1 MADFYSDIYNQE
13 TKERFMD
20 SINLDQYPPRW
31 WERVFE
37 KSYFFEKL
45 KDKDLHSFSTPDII
59 EFYKF
64 LDVGTLTP
72 LIIYNTNLL
81 RYAQW
86 ALNEGLVFDGQNH
99 FDEFDTELLA
109 TCVSMVK
116 KKQSILSYDDFL
128 NLMYRRIINYQDRF
142 IFFCLFEGIKGKNY
156 QDIIDMKMEDI
167 DKKNRVVHLQSGKDV
182 CVPQD
187 FVDIAAEADKQTVYT
202 GLTDSNFEIQL
213 IPSLTIYKQKNNSQ
227 GSDPNRTIYNTIV
240 RNINAIDELSEV
252 ITSKSIRDSG
262 LIHYLNQRADKLHT
276 TVEEMFVTCDN
287 CRDILEK
294 YNLNPMTRKRW
305 RIQYKEFL
313 R

>member
-1 MADFYSDIYNQE
+1 MYQYFSNNGYGGYPQPMQTPVPIQQSQTTTFINVPSEDVAFRWNVSPNNSVNFINENQGYLY
-13 TKERFMD
+13 KKSVGM
-20 SINLDQYPPRW
+20 SILEPP
-31 WERVFE
+31 VFE
-37 KSYFFEKL
+37 VYRIEKIG
-45 KDKDLHSFSTPDII
+45 DNVPAPVQ
-59 EFYKF
+59 E
-64 LDVGTLTP
+64 
-72 LIIYNTNLL
+72 
-81 RYAQW
+81 
-86 ALNEGLVFDGQNH
+86 
-99 FDEFDTELLA
+99 
-109 TCVSMVK
+109 VSPP
-116 KKQSILSYDDFL
+116 
-128 NLMYRRIINYQDRF
+128 
-142 IFFCLFEGIKGKNY
+142 
-156 QDIIDMKMEDI
+156 DIIDMKMEDI